1 MSEAKPKAAF
11 VTFYSFKG
19 GVGRSMALINTAGI
33 LAGRGFRVLVLDLDL
48 EAPGLSYLD
57 PDAPDISPEERTPK
71 RRPLQLGF
79 VDLLSD
85 AKERGEAADLFIL
98 SANEIAERYTQPYHL
113 PEELRE
119 FKDGSLHIMPAGKF
133 DGDYAQRFDALN
145 LRELYQDGLGEPLI
159 RVFKQKLVEADLYD
173 YVLVDSRTGF
183 SDEAGICTRDL
194 ADYLMI
200 LSGLNRQNIQGTCE
214 FLKALRV
221 ATAGEKR
228 FQIILSPV
236 PNGEDALLDQREAMA
251 KASFEAAWGAK
262 VDLSLQIPYHP
273 QLALTEEPHIF
284 RRRRGYLFEAYRAIE
299 RSMLVALDHD
309 ARTLLQR
316 IKDTLRQKD
325 YSVAL
330 RDLRYVIRLDGGRSV
345 LVDLVLDLVTDDQ
358 QLLRDKAIGEL
369 SQEQI
374 TLNNILDDVV
384 GWRVIEFMV
393 DHFPV
398 NEQGGSTRPF
408 FRLLQNYHVN
418 FADKLYKR
426 ILSTAPEDAE
436 TLGGYA
442 VFLKNKR
449 NDMNK
454 AEEYYKRA
462 LEADSRHAR
471 NLSNYAFF
479 LAEREKLDEA
489 EEYYK
494 RALEAD
500 PNNAIILGN
509 YAVFLAWYQ
518 NNTGKA
524 DECFKRALE
533 ADQKNTRN
541 LGNYALFLMDVRNAL
556 DEAEEYYKR
565 ALEADP
571 NNAIILGNYA
581 VFLAWYKSNL
591 VKEADEYFKRA
602 LEIDQNNAINLGN
615 YGQLLVGC
623 NRLIEG
629 EKALRAAFKY
639 IDRSKVKDIADVFFS
654 LWLVAKMQNNTMER
668 WDQYFKFLIMNGFKR
683 RYQWRFNLMLDQAK
697 KVLSPEEFEYAE
709 ALARA
714 FLDESQVSNLD
725 RYERW
730 RTMEP
735 LDPMEAGNKYSE
747 HTAASIPSA
756 SS

>member
-19 GVGRSMALINTAGI
+19 GVGRSMALINTSGI

-57 PDAPDISPEERTPK
+57 PDAPDISPEQQQSRV
-71 RRPLQLGF
+71 RPLQLGF

-85 AKERGEAADLFIL
+85 AKEHGEAADLFVL

-145 LRELYQDGLGEPLI
+145 LSELYQDGLGEPLI

-221 ATAGEKR
+221 VTAGEKR

-299 RSMLVALDHD
+299 RSMLVALGHNV
-309 ARTLLQR
+309 RTLLQK

-330 RDLRYVIRLDGGRSV
+330 HDLRHMVRLDSGRSALLE
-345 LVDLVLDLVTDDQ
+345 LVFELEADNQ
-358 QLLRDKAIGEL
+358 QFLLFKDKVAEKPN
-369 SQEQI
+369 QEQN
-374 TLNNILDDVV
+374 TLNNILDDAL
-384 GWRVIEFMV
+384 GRRVIEFIV
-393 DHFPV
+393 DHIPLGEEKWGAGVLF
-398 NEQGGSTRPF
+398 Q
-408 FRLLQNYHVN
+408 RLKNSSSELV
-418 FADKLYKR
+418 DRLYKR
-426 ILSTAPEDAE
+426 MVGAAPSDAD
-436 TLGGYA
+436 TLG
-442 VFLKNKR
+442 
-449 NDMNK
+449 
-454 AEEYYKRA
+454 
-462 LEADSRHAR
+462 
-471 NLSNYAFF
+471 NYAIF
-479 LAEREKLDEA
+479 LADQRGDLDEA
-489 EEYYK
+489 EAYFK
-494 RALEAD
+494 HALEAN
-500 PNNAIILGN
+500 PKHSHHLGN
-509 YAVFLAWYQ
+509 YANFLVWQ
-518 NNTGKA
+518 RG
-524 DECFKRALE
+524 D
-533 ADQKNTRN
+533 
-541 LGNYALFLMDVRNAL
+541 L
-556 DEAEEYYKR
+556 DEAESYYQ
-565 ALEADP
+565 
-571 NNAIILGNYA
+571 
-581 VFLAWYKSNL
+581 
-591 VKEADEYFKRA
+591 RA
-602 LEIDQNNAINLGN
+602 LEIDPKHANHLGN
-615 YGQLLVGC
+615 YGQFLVGVARLSEGEQLLVS
-623 NRLIEG
+623 
-629 EKALRAAFKY
+629 AFEY
-639 IDRSKVKDIADVFFS
+639 SDQYDRSNVGNIAEICYS
-654 LWLVAKMQNNTMER
+654 LWLVSRMQGHTAER
-668 WDQYFKFLIMNGFKR
+668 WEGYFKFFIQKD
-683 RYQWRFNLMLDQAK
+683 FNRHPWSFERMLDQAK
-697 KVLSPEEFEYAE
+697 KILSPEEFEYAE

-730 RTMEP
+730 RMLEP
-735 LDPMEAGNKYSE
+735 LNPMEAGNRYSE
-747 HTAASIPSA
+747 RTSTSIPST
-756 SS
+756 SL

>member
-1 MSEAKPKAAF
+1 
-11 VTFYSFKG
+11 
-19 GVGRSMALINTAGI
+19 MALINTAGI

-57 PDAPDISPEERTPK
+57 PDAPDISPEQQQSRV
-71 RRPLQLGF
+71 RPLQLGF

-98 SANEIAERYTQPYHL
+98 SASEIAERYTQPYHL

-145 LRELYQDGLGEPLI
+145 LRELYQEGLGEPLI

-214 FLKALRV
+214 FLKALQV

-284 RRRRGYLFEAYRAIE
+284 RRHRGYLFEAYRAIE
-299 RSMLVALDHD
+299 RSMLVALGHN
-309 ARTLLQR
+309 ARMLLRR
-316 IKDTLRQKD
+316 IKDTLRSKD
-325 YSVAL
+325 YAAAL
-330 RDLRYVIRLDGGRSV
+330 RDLRRMVRLEGGRSV
-345 LVDLVLDLVTDDQ
+345 LCELVFDLGMDDWQ
-358 QLLRDKAIGEL
+358 FLRGKAVGEL

-374 TLNNILDDVV
+374 TLNNILGDAV
-384 GWRVIEFMV
+384 GWRVIEFIV
-393 DHFPV
+393 DHLPLG
-398 NEQGGSTRPF
+398 EEEWGTSA
-408 FRLLQNYHVN
+408 LLQLLEGSSPELANR
-418 FADKLYKR
+418 FYKR
-426 ILSTAPEDAE
+426 MVSATPHDACIL
-436 TLGGYA
+436 G
-442 VFLKNKR
+442 
-449 NDMNK
+449 
-454 AEEYYKRA
+454 
-462 LEADSRHAR
+462 
-471 NLSNYAFF
+471 NYAIF
-479 LAEREKLDEA
+479 LADQRGDLDGA
-489 EEYYK
+489 ESYYR

-500 PNNAIILGN
+500 PKHTDHLGDYADFLARKRGDLDGAEGYYQRALEIDPEHARHLGN
-509 YAVFLAWYQ
+509 YAIFL
-518 NNTGKA
+518 
-524 DECFKRALE
+524 ERKRG
-533 ADQKNTRN
+533 D
-541 LGNYALFLMDVRNAL
+541 L
-556 DEAEEYYKR
+556 DEAE
-565 ALEADP
+565 A
-571 NNAIILGNYA
+571 
-581 VFLAWYKSNL
+581 
-591 VKEADEYFKRA
+591 YFKRA
-602 LEIDQNNAINLGN
+602 LETNPKHAHHLGNYANFLVWQRGDLDGAESYYQRALEIDPKHANNLGN
-615 YGQLLVGC
+615 YGQLLVGLA
-623 NRLIEG
+623 RLSEG
-629 EKALRAAFKY
+629 EQLLVSAFECSDQH
-639 IDRSKVKDIADVFFS
+639 DRSNVANIAEFCYS
-654 LWLVAKMQNNTMER
+654 LWLVSRMQEHSTER
-668 WDQYFKFLIMNGFKR
+668 WEGYFKFLIQKGFER
-683 RYQWRFNLMLDQAK
+683 HPWSFERMLDQAK
-697 KVLSPEEFEYAE
+697 KILSPEEFEYAE

-714 FLDESQVSNLD
+714 FLDESQVSDLD

-730 RTMEP
+730 RTVEP

-747 HTAASIPSA
+747 HIAASIPSA

>member
-85 AKERGEAADLFIL
+85 AKEHGEAADLFVL

-145 LRELYQDGLGEPLI
+145 LRELYQEGLGEPLI

-214 FLKALRV
+214 FLKALQV

-299 RSMLVALDHD
+299 RSMLEALGYNT
-309 ARTLLQR
+309 RTLLQR

-330 RDLRYVIRLDGGRSV
+330 CDLRHMIRLDGGRSA
-345 LVDLVLDLVTDDQ
+345 LHDLAFNLGTNNWQFLGGKVAD
-358 QLLRDKAIGEL
+358 EL

-374 TLNNILDDVV
+374 TLDNILDDAL
-384 GWRVIEFMV
+384 GRQVIEFIV
-393 DHFPV
+393 DHIPLGEEKWGARV
-398 NEQGGSTRPF
+398 
-408 FRLLQNYHVN
+408 LLQRLENSSSELV
-418 FADKLYKR
+418 DRLYKR
-426 ILSTAPEDAE
+426 MVSATPHDADILSSYAIFLEEQCGDLDGAE
-436 TLGGYA
+436 IY
-442 VFLKNKR
+442 F
-449 NDMNK
+449 
-454 AEEYYKRA
+454 KRA
-462 LEADSRHAR
+462 LEANPKRAHYYG
-471 NLSNYAFF
+471 NYAVF
-479 LAEREKLDEA
+479 LAQRRGDLDGAEIYFKQALESNPKDAHILGSYALFLKNQGGDLDRAEVYFKRALEA
-489 EEYYK
+489 SPKSARYLGNYAIFLAQQRGDLDGAEAYFK

-500 PNNAIILGN
+500 PKHAIH
-509 YAVFLAWYQ
+509 
-518 NNTGKA
+518 
-524 DECFKRALE
+524 
-533 ADQKNTRN
+533 
-541 LGNYALFLMDVRNAL
+541 
-556 DEAEEYYKR
+556 
-565 ALEADP
+565 
-571 NNAIILGNYA
+571 
-581 VFLAWYKSNL
+581 
-591 VKEADEYFKRA
+591 
-602 LEIDQNNAINLGN
+602 LGN
-615 YGQLLVGC
+615 YGQFLVELARLSEGEQLLVS
-623 NRLIEG
+623 
-629 EKALRAAFKY
+629 AFEY
-639 IDRSKVKDIADVFFS
+639 SDQYDRSNVGNIAEICYS
-654 LWLVAKMQNNTMER
+654 LWLVLRMQEHTAER
-668 WDQYFKFLIMNGFKR
+668 WERYFKFLIQKGFKR
-683 RYQWRFNLMLDQAK
+683 HPWSFERMLDQAK
-697 KVLSPEEFEYAE
+697 KILSPEEFEYAE
-709 ALARA
+709 ALAHA
-714 FLDESQVSNLD
+714 FLDESQVSTLD

-730 RTMEP
+730 RTLEP

-747 HTAASIPSA
+747 RTSASI
-756 SS
+756 SSTSL

>member
-57 PDAPDISPEERTPK
+57 PNAPDISPEQQQPRV
-71 RRPLQLGF
+71 RPLQLGF

-133 DGDYAQRFDALN
+133 DSDYAQRFDALN
-145 LRELYQDGLGEPLI
+145 LRELYQEGLGEPLI

-200 LSGLNRQNIQGTCE
+200 LSGLNRQNIEGTCE
-214 FLKALRV
+214 FLKTLRV

-299 RSMLVALDHD
+299 RSMLEALGHN
-309 ARTLLQR
+309 ARMLLRR
-316 IKDTLRQKD
+316 IKDTLRSKD
-325 YSVAL
+325 YAAAL
-330 RDLRYVIRLDGGRSV
+330 RDLRRMVRLEGGRSV
-345 LVDLVLDLVTDDQ
+345 LCELVFDLGMDDWQ
-358 QLLRDKAIGEL
+358 FLRGKAVGEL

-374 TLNNILDDVV
+374 TLNNILGDAV
-384 GWRVIEFMV
+384 GWRVIEFIV
-393 DHFPV
+393 DHLPLG
-398 NEQGGSTRPF
+398 EKEWGTSA
-408 FRLLQNYHVN
+408 LLQLLEGSSPELANR
-418 FADKLYKR
+418 FYKR
-426 ILSTAPEDAE
+426 MVSATPHDACILSD
-436 TLGGYA
+436 YA
-442 VFLKNKR
+442 I
-449 NDMNK
+449 
-454 AEEYYKRA
+454 
-462 LEADSRHAR
+462 
-471 NLSNYAFF
+471 F
-479 LAEREKLDEA
+479 LADQHGDLDGA
-489 EEYYK
+489 ESYYR

-500 PNNAIILGN
+500 PKHANNLGN
-509 YAVFLAWYQ
+509 YAGFLARKR
-518 NNTGKA
+518 GDL
-524 DECFKRALE
+524 DEAEAYFKRALE
-533 ADQKNTRN
+533 ANPKHANT
-541 LGNYALFLMDVRNAL
+541 LGNYAIFLERKRGDL
-556 DEAEEYYKR
+556 DEAE
-565 ALEADP
+565 A
-571 NNAIILGNYA
+571 
-581 VFLAWYKSNL
+581 
-591 VKEADEYFKRA
+591 YFKRA
-602 LEIDQNNAINLGN
+602 LEANPKHANHLSN
-615 YGQLLVGC
+615 YGQFLVGVARLSEGEQLLVS
-623 NRLIEG
+623 
-629 EKALRAAFKY
+629 AFEY
-639 IDRSKVKDIADVFFS
+639 SDQYDRSNVGNIAEICYS
-654 LWLVAKMQNNTMER
+654 LWLVSRMQERSTER
-668 WDQYFKFLIMNGFKR
+668 WEGYFKFFIQKGFKR
-683 RYQWRFNLMLDQAK
+683 YPWSFERMLDQAK
-697 KVLSPEEFEYAE
+697 KILSPEEFEYAE
-709 ALARA
+709 ALAHA

-725 RYERW
+725 HYERW
-730 RTMEP
+730 RTLEP
-735 LDPMEAGNKYSE
+735 LDPMEASNRYSE
-747 HTAASIPSA
+747 RTSTSISSA

>member
-19 GVGRSMALINTAGI
+19 GVGRSMALINTSGI

-57 PDAPDISPEERTPK
+57 PDAPDISPEQQQSRV
-71 RRPLQLGF
+71 RPLQLGF

-85 AKERGEAADLFIL
+85 AKEHGEAADLFVL

-145 LRELYQDGLGEPLI
+145 LSELYQDGLGEPLI

-221 ATAGEKR
+221 VTAGEKR

-299 RSMLVALDHD
+299 RSMLVALGHNV
-309 ARTLLQR
+309 RTLLQK

-330 RDLRYVIRLDGGRSV
+330 HDLRHMVRLDSGRSALLE
-345 LVDLVLDLVTDDQ
+345 LVFELEADNQ
-358 QLLRDKAIGEL
+358 QFLLFKDKVAEKPN
-369 SQEQI
+369 QEQN
-374 TLNNILDDVV
+374 TLNNILDDAL
-384 GWRVIEFMV
+384 GRRVIEFIV
-393 DHFPV
+393 DHIPLGEEKWGAGVLF
-398 NEQGGSTRPF
+398 Q
-408 FRLLQNYHVN
+408 RLKNSSSELV
-418 FADKLYKR
+418 DRLYKR
-426 ILSTAPEDAE
+426 MVGAAPSDAD
-436 TLGGYA
+436 TLG
-442 VFLKNKR
+442 
-449 NDMNK
+449 
-454 AEEYYKRA
+454 
-462 LEADSRHAR
+462 
-471 NLSNYAFF
+471 NYAIF
-479 LAEREKLDEA
+479 LADQRGDLDEA
-489 EEYYK
+489 EAYFK
-494 RALEAD
+494 HALEAN
-500 PNNAIILGN
+500 PKHSHHLGN
-509 YAVFLAWYQ
+509 YANFLVWQ
-518 NNTGKA
+518 RG
-524 DECFKRALE
+524 D
-533 ADQKNTRN
+533 
-541 LGNYALFLMDVRNAL
+541 L
-556 DEAEEYYKR
+556 DEAESYYQ
-565 ALEADP
+565 
-571 NNAIILGNYA
+571 
-581 VFLAWYKSNL
+581 
-591 VKEADEYFKRA
+591 RA
-602 LEIDQNNAINLGN
+602 LEIDPKHANHLGN
-615 YGQLLVGC
+615 YGQFLVGVARLSEGEQLLVS
-623 NRLIEG
+623 
-629 EKALRAAFKY
+629 AFEY
-639 IDRSKVKDIADVFFS
+639 SDQYDRSNVGNIAEICYS
-654 LWLVAKMQNNTMER
+654 LWLVSRMQGHSTER
-668 WDQYFKFLIMNGFKR
+668 WEGYFKFFIQKD
-683 RYQWRFNLMLDQAK
+683 FNRHPWSFERMLDQAK
-697 KVLSPEEFEYAE
+697 KILSPEEFEYAE

-730 RTMEP
+730 RMLEP
-735 LDPMEAGNKYSE
+735 LNPMEAGNRYSE
-747 HTAASIPSA
+747 RTSTSIPST
-756 SS
+756 SL

>member
-57 PDAPDISPEERTPK
+57 PNAPDISPEERTPK

-85 AKERGEAADLFIL
+85 AKERGEAADLFVL
-98 SANEIAERYTQPYHL
+98 STNEIAERYTQPYHL

-133 DGDYAQRFDALN
+133 DGDYARRFDALN
-145 LRELYQDGLGEPLI
+145 LRELYQEGLGEPLI
-159 RVFKQKLVEADLYD
+159 RAFKQKLVEADLYD
-173 YVLVDSRTGF
+173 YILVDSRTGF

-200 LSGLNRQNIQGTCE
+200 LSGLNRQNIEGTCE

-299 RSMLVALDHD
+299 RSMLGALGHD
-309 ARTLLQR
+309 VLTLLR
-316 IKDTLRQKD
+316 KINNTLRQKD
-325 YSVAL
+325 YVSAL
-330 RDLRYVIRLDGGRSV
+330 RDLRHMVRLDSGRSA
-345 LVDLVLDLVTDDQ
+345 LLELAFNLGMDDWR
-358 QLLRDKAIGEL
+358 LLRGKVVDEL

-374 TLNNILDDVV
+374 TLDNILDDTL
-384 GWRVIEFMV
+384 GRRVIEFIV
-393 DHFPV
+393 DHIPLGEEKWGARV
-398 NEQGGSTRPF
+398 
-408 FRLLQNYHVN
+408 LLQGLKNSSSELV
-418 FADKLYKR
+418 DRLYKR
-426 ILSTAPEDAE
+426 MVSTAPSDAD

-442 VFLKNKR
+442 IFLEEQCG
-449 NDMNK
+449 DLDG
-454 AEEYYKRA
+454 AEIY
-462 LEADSRHAR
+462 
-471 NLSNYAFF
+471 
-479 LAEREKLDEA
+479 
-489 EEYYK
+489 
-494 RALEAD
+494 
-500 PNNAIILGN
+500 
-509 YAVFLAWYQ
+509 
-518 NNTGKA
+518 
-524 DECFKRALE
+524 FKRALE
-533 ADQKNTRN
+533 ANPEHASN
-541 LGNYALFLMDVRNAL
+541 LGNYANFLAWQYGDL
-556 DEAEEYYKR
+556 DGAEVYYQR
-565 ALEADP
+565 ALEVDP
-571 NNAIILGNYA
+571 KH
-581 VFLAWYKSNL
+581 VHH
-591 VKEADEYFKRA
+591 
-602 LEIDQNNAINLGN
+602 LGN
-615 YGQLLVGC
+615 YGQFLVGVTRLSEGKQLLVS
-623 NRLIEG
+623 
-629 EKALRAAFKY
+629 AFEY
-639 IDRSKVKDIADVFFS
+639 SDQHDRSNVENITEICYS
-654 LWLVAKMQNNTMER
+654 LWLVSRMQGHSAER
-668 WDQYFKFLIMNGFKR
+668 WEGYFKFFIQKGFKR
-683 RYQWRFNLMLDQAK
+683 HPWSFERMLDQAK
-697 KVLSPEEFEYAE
+697 KILSPEEFEYAE

-730 RTMEP
+730 RTVEP

-747 HTAASIPSA
+747 RTSTSIPSA